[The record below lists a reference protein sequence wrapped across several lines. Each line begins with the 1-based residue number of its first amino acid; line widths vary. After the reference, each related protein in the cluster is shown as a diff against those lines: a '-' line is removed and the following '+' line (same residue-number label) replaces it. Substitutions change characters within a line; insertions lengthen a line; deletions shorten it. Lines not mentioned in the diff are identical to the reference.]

1 MQSNQSFWTKPTLLF
16 AVFLLSTLS
25 LTACDSGSDSSAQQA
40 RQDRPARTAPVQR
53 ANPLD
58 SDWSSPYHVPPF
70 HQVQPNHL
78 PAALEQAI
86 EKAGQTIS
94 EIAAQSAPA
103 SFENTVLALEQA
115 EQPVLRIARLWY
127 GLAAVSDDDEL
138 DRIEPG
144 LNELLARHRSRLI
157 GSTALF
163 ERIEEIRHAIPDR
176 PFTEEQLR
184 LVDQT
189 WKHFRRAGAHLD
201 DDSRKTLADLD
212 RQLAKLDQAWASV
225 RREARHPAELYI
237 DQRSEL
243 EGMPD
248 SLLTLAERTALDLG
262 HDGGWSFTLHAHS
275 FYPFMRYATSREHR
289 RELYQLWKYRYEQLD
304 RTRQDPDRLIGKM
317 ANLRAQRA
325 ALLGFDSHLDY
336 MLDDASITRGQLD
349 ELLEELTAA
358 SRAKAAGELE
368 KIRRLA
374 AEDGVD
380 DELREWD
387 WWHYRQRLSE
397 DELDTEP
404 GELRQWF
411 MPEQVLDG
419 MLILAD
425 RLWGLTFRQRPE
437 LPSWHIDATP
447 YEVIDRDGTTLGIV
461 YFDTTHR
468 LGKLGGAWT
477 SHYRVQHYADAKRQ
491 TPVVAIVANMPPPA
505 AGQPSGLSADQV
517 ETLFHE
523 FGHAMH
529 SLLSDVHHPALAGT
543 NVPPDFVE
551 FPAMLLEHWALA
563 PELLSL
569 YARGHESGDFISNR
583 AIEILHQR
591 RRLSAGLEMLEFI
604 AAIKLDLELHGA
616 SEGRVPNIEIA
627 ERQVRS
633 DLELPRMLSP
643 RHHGNGLVD
652 IFANRRSGADFNTL
666 WSRLLAAD
674 AFAAFRELG
683 AFDSQ
688 LAESLRIEIFSRGN
702 ARSPEVSWRKFRGRA
717 PTAEFLLEES
727 GLSLPEQGD

>member
-1 MQSNQSFWTKPTLLF
+1 ML
-16 AVFLLSTLS
+16 AVFLLPALF
-25 LTACDSGSDSSAQQA
+25 LAACDSDGDSSE
-40 RQDRPARTAPVQR
+40 RPRPDRPTQAAAVQR
-53 ANPLD
+53 SNPLD
-58 SDWSSPYHVPPF
+58 SAWTTPYHVPPF
-70 HQVQPNHL
+70 HQIQPHHL
-78 PAALEQAI
+78 TSALKQAV
-86 EKAGQTIS
+86 EKAARDINK
-94 EIAAQSAPA
+94 IASQPEPA
-103 SFENTVLALEQA
+103 TFENTILALEHAQK
-115 EQPVLRIARLWY
+115 PVLRIARLWY
-127 GLAAVSDDDEL
+127 GLNAVSDDKEL
-138 DRIEPG
+138 NSSEPG
-144 LNELLARHRSRLI
+144 LNELLSRHRMHLAESA
-157 GSTALF
+157 ALF
-163 ERIEEIRHAIPDR
+163 ERIEKIRHTIPDR
-176 PFTEEQLR
+176 PMTEEELR

-189 WKHFRRAGAHLD
+189 WQHFRRAGAHLD
-201 DDSRKTLADLD
+201 DTKRKTLADLD
-212 RQLAKLDQAWASV
+212 RQLAELDQLWATL

-237 DQRSEL
+237 DEHSEL

-262 HDGGWSFTLHAHS
+262 HNGGWSFTLHAHS
-275 FYPFMRYATSREHR
+275 FYPFMRYATGREHR

-304 RTRQDPDRLIGKM
+304 RTRQDPDELVEEM
-317 ANLRAQRA
+317 AELRAQRA

-336 MLDDASITRGQLD
+336 MLNDASITRDQLD
-349 ELLEELTAA
+349 GLLEKLTAA
-358 SRAKAAGELE
+358 SRTKAAGELE

-387 WWHYRQRLSE
+387 WWYYRQRLSE
-397 DELDTEP
+397 NELDTEP

-419 MLILAD
+419 MLVLAD

-447 YEVIDRDGTTLGIV
+447 YEVIDRDGTTLGIL

-468 LGKLGGAWT
+468 PGKLGGAWT
-477 SHYRVQHYADAKRQ
+477 SHYRVQHYADGKRQ

-529 SLLSDVHHPALAGT
+529 SLLSDVHHSALAGT

-569 YARGHESGDFISNR
+569 YARGHESGNFISDR

-591 RRLSAGLEMLEFI
+591 RHLSAGLEMLEFI
-604 AAIKLDLELHGA
+604 AAIKLDLKLHGA
-616 SEGRVPNIEIA
+616 SEGQVPDIGTA

-633 DLELPRMLSP
+633 ELELPRMLSP
-643 RHHGNGLVD
+643 RHHGNGLAD

-688 LAESLRIEIFSRGN
+688 LAESLRTEIFSRGN

-717 PTAEFLLEES
+717 PRPEFLLEES
-727 GLSLPEQGD
+727 GLPLPEQDN